1 MKILGRRSVASV
13 LKFIIT
19 AAWFLQW
26 LLLVFVL
33 GVLLVVF
40 VSKGFVDSDL
50 EVRLVESQ
58 TIPEVAATS
67 EEFWDVSLKLDAGKL
82 HYKTPIDWKVVL
94 FSISYVL
101 TYFGLTLSITFLLRK
116 NFRTLTQETPFT
128 PENAVRIRKIALMI
142 MLLAPLKFAENGY
155 NHLLASH
162 YFTLAG
168 ERLATH
174 LSFDFQILL
183 FGLILLIIGEVFRV
197 GTQLKEENKLTV

>member
-1 MKILGRRSVASV
+1 MKVLGKRSVASV
-13 LKFIIT
+13 LQFITTI
-19 AAWFLQW
+19 AWYIQW
-26 LLLVFVL
+26 VLLVFVL

-40 VSKGFVDSDL
+40 IGKDHVDSDL
-50 EVRLVESQ
+50 DVKLVESQ
-58 TIPEVAATS
+58 TIPEVAASS

-116 NFRTLTQETPFT
+116 IFSTLTQETPFT

-142 MLLAPLKFAENGY
+142 MLLAPLKFAENVY
-155 NHLLASH
+155 HHLLASH

-174 LSFDFQILL
+174 LSFDFQIIL

-197 GTQLKEENKLTV
+197 GTQLKEENELTV